1 MKSTWLMNGTLA
13 VAVMA
18 ATNASAQ
25 NAPRPGNGP
34 AAQVPIGAQGP
45 GGSPGSQ
52 GPTGVPGAP
61 GTPDTSGG
69 TRGGG
74 TGQGSD
80 VRMQNDGSSDRQA
93 VEKMLMDNMAEVQL
107 GEIGV
112 KQATNADVKSFAQ
125 MMVDDHTKSNQEL
138 MPIADKLGARKPAQL
153 DSKHKSIADKLEK
166 AQGADFDRQFMAV
179 MVDSHK
185 QALKDAKPLARSESG
200 SPKSGAVGT
209 SGTSTP
215 SPGSSST
222 GTSSTTGTSG
232 SSASTAGS
240 MSNGQ
245 TPADYAAKTTPI
257 IQQHLAHAQTLQKS
271 IKSQS
276 ASKSSGG
283 TSSSGTAPSG
293 TSPSGTSSP
302 GGSSSPAG
310 SSSPGTDR

>member
-1 MKSTWLMNGTLA
+1 
-13 VAVMA
+13 
-18 ATNASAQ
+18 
-25 NAPRPGNGP
+25 
-34 AAQVPIGAQGP
+34 
-45 GGSPGSQ
+45 
-52 GPTGVPGAP
+52 
-61 GTPDTSGG
+61 
-69 TRGGG
+69 
-74 TGQGSD
+74 
-80 VRMQNDGSSDRQA
+80 MQNDGSSDRQA

-112 KQATNADVKSFAQ
+112 KQARNADVKSFAQ

-209 SGTSTP
+209 SGTSAP

-222 GTSSTTGTSG
+222 GTSAATGTSG
-232 SSASTAGS
+232 SSASTLGS
-240 MSNGQ
+240 MS
-245 TPADYAAKTTPI
+245 TPAEYAAKTTPI

-271 IKSQS
+271 IKSQG

-283 TSSSGTAPSG
+283 TSPSSTAPSG
-293 TSPSGTSSP
+293 TSPNGTSSP